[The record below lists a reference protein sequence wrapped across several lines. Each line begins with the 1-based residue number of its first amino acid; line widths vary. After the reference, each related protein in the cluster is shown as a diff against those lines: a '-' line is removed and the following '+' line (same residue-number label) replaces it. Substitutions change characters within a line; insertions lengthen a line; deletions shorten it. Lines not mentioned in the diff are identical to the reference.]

1 MKGSVLGCPSLL
13 KGRNM
18 SRLIKDPIYLD
29 IIIGNLKGQNFPTSS
44 SIRIFTLKFT
54 KEILKIQRKNQETGY
69 FHFFTLKQL
78 FGKI

>member
-29 IIIGNLKGQNFPTSS
+29 MIIGNIKGQSITTSS
-44 SIRIFTLKFT
+44 SIRICTLKYT
-54 KEILKIQRKNQETGY
+54 KEILKNTNEKSGNRIFQ
-69 FHFFTLKQL
+69 FLALKTIL
-78 FGKI
+78 